1 MKPKKLIFLTL
12 SLLLPVAI
20 FVFLKIFGEN
30 EFNVP
35 LMHQEGGI
43 ERPENCDFSYTTPYT
58 IPDSLIE
65 LLHLTTQDSLY
76 VFYFDA
82 SVSTAMK
89 RVATEAKWL
98 SVHIIDRSSFPRG
111 TDEHIVREC
120 ILLMKPP
127 ASVALVDHK
136 NRIRGYYDGSDRDEI
151 DRLLV
156 EMKIILKQY

>member
-12 SLLLPVAI
+12 ALALPVAV

-35 LMHQEGGI
+35 LLHQDGTI
-43 ERPENCDFSYTTPYT
+43 PSPENCDFSYKAPYT
-58 IPDSLIE
+58 IPDSLIDI
-65 LLHLTTQDSLY
+65 LHLKAEDSLY
-76 VFYFDA
+76 VFYFDP
-82 SVSTAMK
+82 STGAAMR

-98 SVHIIDRSSFPRG
+98 PVQIVDRSFFPHE
-111 TDEHIVREC
+111 TDERIIREC
-120 ILLMKPP
+120 ILLLKPP
-127 ASVALVDHK
+127 ASVALVDHR

-156 EMKIILKQY
+156 EIKIILKQY